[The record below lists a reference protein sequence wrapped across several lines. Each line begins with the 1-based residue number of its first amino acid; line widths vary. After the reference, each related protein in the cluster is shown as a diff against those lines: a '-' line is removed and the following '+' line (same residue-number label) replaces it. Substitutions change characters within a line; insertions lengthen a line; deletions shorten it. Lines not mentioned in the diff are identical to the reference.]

1 MKKLL
6 KKGVITL
13 LLCGILTSVATGCAS
28 DNLSSGN
35 VDDTANNS
43 VVTSTELLD
52 SSKETETSE
61 ESSEKESSSKADN
74 KQESSSSKKQN
85 SSKEEASSKEESSS
99 KPLSSKEESSSKEDI
114 SSNTSSSIKPQ
125 ETLIITCYG
134 DSVTQGMSVE
144 NHETYPSVL
153 KTLLGSQYIVQNAGD
168 GGEKTTAIMA
178 RQGAI
183 KIYTKNEVKFEKGET
198 AALLNSGVGRG
209 FIAEDGREASWN
221 DPYGRDVPIKK
232 VTINGETY
240 SLEFR
245 NFSWSKS
252 GSGSTCDTYLV
263 RENTDKEET
272 IPANSEAVLNT
283 TTISKNNYCDIYF
296 MGFNGDYNNIDDL
309 ISQYKKM
316 IDYRNDD
323 NYLVIVPS
331 WERKY
336 SQGMFEKF
344 KAAFGDHV
352 VDAVEY
358 CINGGL
364 DELGITL
371 EKYDAGCLENEV
383 FPYSLKL
390 ETIKNRRD
398 VHLNAKGYR
407 VLANAVYKQGQKL
420 NLW

>member
-13 LLCGILTSVATGCAS
+13 LLCGLLASLLSGCKTG
-28 DNLSSGN
+28 DKPSSEY
-35 VDDTANNS
+35 DKTTNNS
-43 VVTSTELLD
+43 VVTSLELND
-52 SSKETETSE
+52 SSDETEISSENSSLKE
-61 ESSEKESSSKADN
+61 ESSENQTSVEESSSN
-74 KQESSSSKKQN
+74 EQTITSNLSSESSSSKKPT
-85 SSKEEASSKEESSS
+85 SSKEESSS
-99 KPLSSKEESSSKEDI
+99 SSETVS
-114 SSNTSSSIKPQ
+114 KPQ
-125 ETLIITCYG
+125 STEKLVITCYG
-134 DSVTQGMSVE
+134 DSVTQGMSVDE
-144 NHETYPSVL
+144 SETYPSVL
-153 KTLLGSQYIVQNAGD
+153 QNLLGNGYTVQNAGD
-168 GGEKTTAIMA
+168 GGERTTAIMA
-178 RQGAI
+178 RQGGI
-183 KIYTKNEVKFEKGET
+183 KIYTKNEVKFEKGQT
-198 AALLNSGVGRG
+198 SAILSSGVGRG
-209 FIAEDGREASWN
+209 FIAEDGREVSWN
-221 DPYGRDVPIKK
+221 DPFGRDVPIKK
-232 VTINGETY
+232 VTIKGKTY

-263 RENTDKEET
+263 REDAKSEE
-272 IPANSEAVLNT
+272 IILANSEAVLDT
-283 TTISKNNYCDIYF
+283 VTVSKNNYCDIYF
-296 MGFNGDYNNIDDL
+296 MGFNGSYDNIDEL

-344 KAAFGDHV
+344 KEAFGDHV

-358 CINGGL
+358 CIDGGL
-364 DELGITL
+364 DKLGISL
-371 EKYDAGCLENEV
+371 EKYDAGCLENEI

-390 ETIKNRRD
+390 ETIKNRID

-407 VLANAVYKQGQKL
+407 VLANAIYEQGQKL